1 MIDWLTMIDKIKAL
15 LSTERNC
22 FHLLLKKILI
32 LFYYIISY
40 LLSSKHLLTCI
51 YYNNWQISWG
61 QKNLNKIHLIHH
73 VTKKVM
79 IYESDSCFFA
89 MKIIIIVWMIAC
101 WPKGGNRFDKST
113 VIISKIFFELAD
125 KNSTN
130 IIWSDLKSSKDV
142 RRCVDDWL
150 IDDDW

>member
-1 MIDWLTMIDKIKAL
+1 M
-15 LSTERNC
+15 
-22 FHLLLKKILI
+22 
-32 LFYYIISY
+32 
-40 LLSSKHLLTCI
+40 
-51 YYNNWQISWG
+51 
-61 QKNLNKIHLIHH
+61 IHH
-73 VTKKVM
+73 VTKKLM
-79 IYESDSCFFA
+79 IHESDSCFFA

-113 VIISKIFFELAD
+113 VIISKIFFKLAD

-150 IDDDW
+150 IDDDWWNKSIVINRKKLFSLANEKNTHTILLHYFIFIIIKTSFNIHRLQWFIQW